1 MNKTILDRKEIRAA
15 RTAKPEHN
23 PWQPIGQDWEIERGV
38 HSVLRETLTVYLTGA
53 ECPFTCL
60 FCDLWQ
66 HTLPRKTPVGAL
78 PKQLAIALNNAATI
92 PENAAIK
99 LYNASNFFD
108 PHAVPIEDFDKLA
121 NLCDEFVRITV
132 ESHPKFLGERCEAFH
147 EMLFGRLEVALGLE
161 TIHPVV
167 FPRLKDGMTLSDFD
181 CGVEWAK
188 SRGIGV
194 RAFVLVG
201 LPWVPAVEFP
211 TWAARSTARAF
222 EAGADRVSLIPLRTD
237 DGILRTMRE
246 KNKIEPVTLG
256 HLEDALA
263 ASFEVINSETSG
275 IIEADIWNVEALI
288 VCQHCAADRIE
299 RLKRANQKQYLE
311 SEVPCHC
318 TTA

>member
-1 MNKTILDRKEIRAA
+1 MNRTILDRRAIRAA
-15 RTAKPEHN
+15 RTSKPDHN
-23 PWQPIGQDWEIERGV
+23 PWQPIGQEWETERGV
-38 HSVLRETLTVYLTGA
+38 HAAARKTLTVYLAGA

-66 HTLPRKTPVGAL
+66 HTLPGKTPLGAL
-78 PKQLAIALNNAATI
+78 PKQLDIALKSAAAI

-108 PHAVPIEDFDKLA
+108 PRAVPIEDLDKLA
-121 NLCDEFVRITV
+121 NLCNEFVRITV

-181 CGVEWAK
+181 CGVKWAK

-201 LPWVPAVEFP
+201 LPWVPAVEFAA
-211 TWAARSTARAF
+211 WAARSTARAF

-237 DGILRTMRE
+237 SGTLRAMRE
-246 KNKIEPVTLG
+246 KGEMEPVTLV
-256 HLEDALA
+256 HLEDAMA
-263 ASFEVINSETSG
+263 ASFGVVNSGSAG
-275 IIEADIWNVEALI
+275 IIEADIWNVQALI
-288 VCQHCAADRIE
+288 ACQRCSAERIA
-299 RLKRANQKQYLE
+299 RLERANHVQDFE
-311 SEVPCHC
+311 SEVTCHC